1 MGTTITWTKIRHDVN
16 GNPRFVCHFLNFV
29 SDGDRR
35 VAETMGL
42 GRVDY
47 LYSMALARARKLG
60 GRRYHTKSYGGGIVF
75 QCYDPTAE
83 IEPRIPE
90 VLK

>member
-1 MGTTITWTKIRHDVN
+1 MESTIIWTKIRHDVN

-29 SDGDRR
+29 SDGDRA

-75 QCYDPTAE
+75 RCYDPSAE

>member
-1 MGTTITWTKIRHDVN
+1 MGSTIIWTKIRHDGN

-29 SDGDRR
+29 SEADRQ

-60 GRRYHTKSYGGGIVF
+60 GRRYHTKAYGGGIVF
-75 QCYDPTAE
+75 QCYDPAAE

-90 VLK
+90 VLG

>member
-1 MGTTITWTKIRHDVN
+1 METTITWTKIRHDVN

-29 SDGDRR
+29 SDGDRA

-47 LYSMALARARKLG
+47 LYNMALARARKLG
-60 GRRYHTKSYGGGIVF
+60 GRRYHTKAYGGGIVF
-75 QCYDPTAE
+75 QCYAPSAE
-83 IEPRIPE
+83 IEPHIPE
-90 VLK
+90 ALK

>member
-1 MGTTITWTKIRHDVN
+1 METTITWTKIRHDVN

-29 SDGDRR
+29 SDGDRA

-60 GRRYHTKSYGGGIVF
+60 GRRYHTKAYGGGIVF
-75 QCYDPTAE
+75 RCYDPAAE

-90 VLK
+90 VLG

>member
-1 MGTTITWTKIRHDVN
+1 MGSTIIWTKIRHDVN

-29 SDGDRR
+29 SDGDRA

-60 GRRYHTKSYGGGIVF
+60 GRRYHTKAYGGGIVF

-83 IEPRIPE
+83 IEPHIPE
-90 VLK
+90 VLE